1 MTIDYL
7 KRNYLNGKSR
17 FAPVLLLAVSACSA
31 ILILTKVATLSAA
44 SARAEEIVREAIA
57 NGKTDVKNLEE
68 QTAKSKALADEL
80 KKNNLFA
87 PTPAKQHPVKGVSG
101 ILGDEVL
108 INGKWYKV
116 GDKIADAR
124 VVSIEPTRVKIEWEG
139 TQKVFAPMSTS
150 GSEEQGGPRR
160 SRPDMRRTP
169 GRQRTATAGPSVVAV
184 GRDRGG
190 RGHKVGFRKL
200 SEKER
205 AELRLKAELKR
216 KSSIEKGTFK
226 KLVKPGSAKK
236 QASPKKDV
244 AQAKKVSGG
253 TKTKK
258 QTTASKA
265 KK

>member
-7 KRNYLNGKSR
+7 KDNYLNGKSR
-17 FAPVLLLAVSACSA
+17 FAPVLLLVVSACLA

-44 SARAEEIVREAIA
+44 SARAEELVREAIA
-57 NGKTDVKNLEE
+57 NGKDDAKNVEE
-68 QTAKSKALADEL
+68 QVAKSKALADEL

-87 PTPAKQHPVKGVSG
+87 PAPAKQHPVKEVSG

-116 GDKIADAR
+116 GDKIADAK
-124 VVSIEPTRVKIEWEG
+124 VVSLEPTCVKIEWEG
-139 TQKVFAPMSTS
+139 TQRTFSPMSGS
-150 GSEEQGGPRR
+150 GSEEQEGPGR

-169 GRQRTATAGPSVVAV
+169 RRQRTATAGASVVAV

-200 SEKER
+200 SEKEK

-216 KSSIEKGTFK
+216 KSSIDKGTFK
-226 KLVKPGSAKK
+226 KLVKPGAAKK

-244 AQAKKVSGG
+244 ARAKKVSGG

-258 QTTASKA
+258 QTADSKA